1 MAQICRPCPLRAR
14 RIRSRSSAEYFSPR
28 RAGPIILLATKYVRR
43 ALLDGNWKV
52 AHTSLVPW
60 TGYRPVQPRLRPCG
74 IGGLSLPCTG
84 TACTFPSCL
93 FDFLRPLRLLFGL
106 GLPGTL
112 RGFELVGLRRFRLGN
127 HAEPML
133 RHLLPNRLFVWVAG
147 NSRHPLA
154 LLRVSAI
161 LIWLAHRV
169 CVGIKA
175 SLDWNADL
183 ICPL

>member
-1 MAQICRPCPLRAR
+1 MAQICRPSPLRAR

-60 TGYRPVQPRLRPCG
+60 TGYPPVQPRLRPCG
-74 IGGLSLPCTG
+74 IGGLSLSCTG

-93 FDFLRPLRLLFGL
+93 FDFFRPLRLLFGL
-106 GLPGTL
+106 GLPASL
-112 RGFELVGLRRFRLGN
+112 LGLRRFRLGN

-133 RHLLPNRLFVWVAG
+133 RHLLPNGLFVWVAG

-169 CVGIKA
+169 SVGIKA
-175 SLDWNADL
+175 SSDWNADVL
-183 ICPL
+183 VS